1 MGLIFNKRHPNK
13 IHKGKDFP
21 ALRNH
26 LHLRLQSLLFRLTGL
41 ERRMSDSLIKYR
53 FAFVSITA
61 ETAGIPTVIRVVD
74 FPVHL
79 TAPYREDAQVFHII
93 NSLSS

>member
-1 MGLIFNKRHPNK
+1 
-13 IHKGKDFP
+13 
-21 ALRNH
+21 
-26 LHLRLQSLLFRLTGL
+26 
-41 ERRMSDSLIKYR
+41 MSDSLIKYR

-79 TAPYREDAQVFHII
+79 TAPYHEDAQVFHII